1 MSTINVG
8 SLPVVDELFED
19 DMVLVQAKDRTG
31 LLKFADLVVGEQQV
45 SFYQEIVNARNS
57 IAGVSQAV
65 QQNTTNIS
73 TNAQLI
79 EDLQD
84 KTNSNSTSIQ
94 TIEQTATSLQDQ
106 TTNLQS
112 SVSAVATLANSV
124 LNESILR
131 LNQSTASNQQLSTQY
146 STLTGN
152 ISNSLASME
161 QRVLGVEQ
169 QVEQLYTAI
178 NNINSTLYS
187 QQEQINDLKN
197 SSGSS
202 STGDGAAGDGAAGG
216 GAAEDNKEWYEY
228 LGTHESSLISNLID
242 SGMIDTSTRAAKHV
256 NSLTGTMLEDSAL
269 VLRAADASVFS
280 TSQKDGIEFQWYF
293 IGVSD
298 IFDQWLTDMRVKA
311 DAAIAAEAAEA
322 AEAPAQTFTMVQTLG
337 ATPYSSN
344 QFGQTASYVVLDS
357 SGNQVLDLPGLFFAP
372 YAIGEVNNNKSYD
385 VNSID
390 AIDNSFSNGLPI
402 WQDAFNRQTAEFQ
415 AYVAANS

>member
-202 STGDGAAGDGAAGG
+202 STGDGAAGG
-216 GAAEDNKEWYEY
+216 
-228 LGTHESSLISNLID
+228 
-242 SGMIDTSTRAAKHV
+242 
-256 NSLTGTMLEDSAL
+256 
-269 VLRAADASVFS
+269 
-280 TSQKDGIEFQWYF
+280 
-293 IGVSD
+293 
-298 IFDQWLTDMRVKA
+298 
-311 DAAIAAEAAEA
+311 
-322 AEAPAQTFTMVQTLG
+322 
-337 ATPYSSN
+337 
-344 QFGQTASYVVLDS
+344 
-357 SGNQVLDLPGLFFAP
+357 
-372 YAIGEVNNNKSYD
+372 
-385 VNSID
+385 
-390 AIDNSFSNGLPI
+390 
-402 WQDAFNRQTAEFQ
+402 
-415 AYVAANS
+415 